1 MAKTIIIE
9 DIEVF
14 NAQNAQKA
22 LNGASLGFVTKNASS
37 KYELVQYIT
46 NFTLKKKSSTNEIY
60 YTGIGSEDGEVYI
73 FDAAGQTKSKQQL
86 YILVDRISSSND
98 TTGGTRADL
107 TEGTSYNISTLL
119 PKDQIAAQVLNGI
132 LSRMTLTEIEA
143 LSPARI
149 NQLSSQAYKM
159 AQSMINTAVVFR
171 DKFGAVKPEEG
182 GGGTTEVTT
191 PTDNTEK
198 FLDNI
203 SKSIDNL
210 QKKSQ
215 ATDSGVFLNNTEA
228 KPLYVKTI
236 SSGGGSGE
244 GGEISGTI
252 TANIQGDIGLAN
264 ASSQSALRVT
274 GNSTIGG
281 GQNNLPIIIDAQ
293 SQNTL
298 GAIPISIKGGLVGE
312 WRMKDS
318 TTKYSVSKI
327 ALNSPAFNIALNTAD
342 NSELIIGLSTATAD
356 HEGLM
361 SNTDYKSLDSLK
373 THVGTKSFKLGS
385 NTYTTLQE
393 ALDAINTRLEAL
405 EP

>member
-9 DIEVF
+9 TAKEFDAE
-14 NAQNAQKA
+14 QA
-22 LNGASLGFVTKNASS
+22 LNGASIGFVKDNTGGDKRP
-37 KYELVQYIT
+37 LVQYIS
-46 NFTLKKKSSTNEIY
+46 NFILKKRSSTNEIY
-60 YTGIGSEDGEVYI
+60 YTGIGSEDGVTYT
-73 FDAAGQTKSKQQL
+73 FDTTGKASNGKQL
-86 YILVDRISSSND
+86 FMLIDSIPESTD
-98 TTGGTRADL
+98 TTGGTRVDT
-107 TEGTSYNISTLL
+107 TEGTTYNISTLL

-182 GGGTTEVTT
+182 GGGGTTEVTT
-191 PTDNTEK
+191 PTDNSEK

-244 GGEISGTI
+244 GGEISGSI
-252 TANIQGDIGLAN
+252 TANVQGDIGLAN
-264 ASSQSALRVT
+264 AANQSALRVT

-281 GQNNLPIIIDAQ
+281 GQNNLPIIIDAP

-342 NSELIIGLSTATAD
+342 NSELIVGLSTASAD

-361 SNTDYKSLDSLK
+361 SDVDYKDLDLLK

>member
-9 DIEVF
+9 KVEVF
-14 NAQNAQKA
+14 NAQKA
-22 LNGASLGFVTKNASS
+22 LNGASLGFIKKN
-37 KYELVQYIT
+37 KTTGKIELVQYIT
-46 NFTLKKKSSTNEIY
+46 NFTKKFTKDIQ
-60 YTGIGSEDGEVYI
+60 YTGIGSEDGEVYT
-73 FDAAGQTKSKQQL
+73 FNATGQTKSEQQL

-98 TTGGTRADL
+98 TEGGTRVDT
-107 TEGTSYNISTLL
+107 TEGTTYNISTLL

-132 LSRMTLTEIEA
+132 LSRMTLEEIEA

-171 DKFGAVKPEEG
+171 DKFGEVKPEE

-244 GGEISGTI
+244 GGEISGSI

-264 ASSQSALRVT
+264 AANQSALRVT

-281 GQNNLPIIIDAQ
+281 GQNNLPIIIDAP

-342 NSELIIGLSTATAD
+342 NSELIVGLSTATAD

-361 SNTDYKSLDSLK
+361 SDVDYKDLDILRDN
-373 THVGTKSFKLGS
+373 VGTKYFKLGS
-385 NTYTTLQE
+385 ITYNTLQE

>member
-1 MAKTIIIE
+1 MAKTIIIKE
-9 DIEVF
+9 VEVF
-14 NAQNAQKA
+14 NAQKA
-22 LNGASLGFVTKNASS
+22 LYGASLGFVTKNASS

-60 YTGIGSEDGEVYI
+60 YTGIGSEDGEVYT
-73 FDAAGQTKSKQQL
+73 FDAKGQTKSKQQL
-86 YILVDRISSSND
+86 YILVDKISSSTD
-98 TTGGTRADL
+98 TTGGTRVDS

-132 LSRMTLTEIEA
+132 LSRMTLEEIEA

-171 DKFGAVKPEEG
+171 DKFGAVKPEGG

-215 ATDSGVFLNNTEA
+215 ATNSGVFLNNTEA

-236 SSGGGSGE
+236 SSGGSSGG
-244 GGEISGTI
+244 GGEISGEI
-252 TANIQGDIGLAN
+252 TANIKGNIGLSN
-264 ASSQSALRVT
+264 ATSQPAFKII

-281 GQNNLPIIIDAQ
+281 GQNNLPIVIDAQ
-293 SQNTL
+293 TQGTL

-327 ALNSPAFNIALNTAD
+327 ALNSSAFNIALNTAD
-342 NSELIIGLSTATAD
+342 NSELIVGLSTATAD

-361 SNTDYKSLDSLK
+361 SDVDYKDLDILRDN
-373 THVGTKSFKLGS
+373 VGTKYFKLGS

-393 ALDAINTRLEAL
+393 ALDAINTRLVAL
-405 EP
+405 ENK

>member
-1 MAKTIIIE
+1 MAKDIIIKNTQP
-9 DIEVF
+9 F
-14 NAQNAQKA
+14 NAHQA
-22 LNGASLGFVTKNASS
+22 LEGASIGFVEIQGPKSIL
-37 KYELVQYIT
+37 KQYIT
-46 NFTLKKKSSTNEIY
+46 NFTLRKNKTGDLI
-60 YTGIGSEDGEVYI
+60 YTGIGSEDGVVYV
-73 FDAAGQTKSKQQL
+73 FDKDGKTQPSKDKQL
-86 YILVDRISSSND
+86 VMIVDTIATSSD
-98 TTGGTRADL
+98 TTVGTRFDS
-107 TEGTSYNISTLL
+107 TEGTTYNISTLL

-171 DKFGAVKPEEG
+171 DKFGEVKPEE

-244 GGEISGTI
+244 GGEISGSI
-252 TANIQGDIGLAN
+252 TANVQGDIGLVN

-312 WRMKDS
+312 WRMKNS

-342 NSELIIGLSTATAD
+342 NSELIVGLSTATAD

-361 SNTDYKSLDSLK
+361 SDVDYKDLDILRDN
-373 THVGTKSFKLGS
+373 VGTKYFKLGS
-385 NTYTTLQE
+385 ITYNTLQE

>member
-1 MAKTIIIE
+1 MAKTIIIKG
-9 DIEVF
+9 IEVF
-14 NAQNAQKA
+14 NAQKA
-22 LNGASLGFVTKNASS
+22 LNGASLGFIKENKTTGKI
-37 KYELVQYIT
+37 ELVQYIT
-46 NFTLKKKSSTNEIY
+46 NFTKKFTKDIQ
-60 YTGIGSEDGEVYI
+60 YTGIGSEDGEVYT
-73 FDAAGQTKSKQQL
+73 FNATGQTKSEQQL

-98 TTGGTRADL
+98 TEGGTRADT
-107 TEGTSYNISTLL
+107 TEGTTYNISTLL

-171 DKFGAVKPEEG
+171 DKFGAVESEE

-215 ATDSGVFLNNTEA
+215 ATDSGIFLNNTEA

-244 GGEISGTI
+244 GGEISGSI
-252 TANIQGDIGLAN
+252 TANIQGDIGLVN

-327 ALNSPAFNIALNTAD
+327 ALNSPAFNIALNTAE
-342 NSELIIGLSTATAD
+342 NSELIVGLSTATAD

-361 SNTDYKSLDSLK
+361 SDVDYKDLDILRDN
-373 THVGTKSFKLGS
+373 VGTKYFKLGS
-385 NTYTTLQE
+385 ITYNTLQE

>member
-1 MAKTIIIE
+1 MAKTIIIKG
-9 DIEVF
+9 IEVF
-14 NAQNAQKA
+14 NAQKA
-22 LNGASLGFVTKNASS
+22 LNGASLGFIKENKTTGKI
-37 KYELVQYIT
+37 ELVQYIT
-46 NFTLKKKSSTNEIY
+46 NFTKKFTKDIQ
-60 YTGIGSEDGEVYI
+60 YTGIGSEDGEVYT
-73 FDAAGQTKSKQQL
+73 FNATGQTKSEQQL

-98 TTGGTRADL
+98 TEGGTRVDT
-107 TEGTSYNISTLL
+107 TEGTTYNISTLL

-132 LSRMTLTEIEA
+132 LSRMTLEEIEA

-171 DKFGAVKPEEG
+171 DKFGAVKPEEGG

-244 GGEISGTI
+244 GGEISGSI
-252 TANIQGDIGLAN
+252 TANVQGDIGLVN
-264 ASSQSALRVT
+264 ASSQSALRIT

-281 GQNNLPIIIDAQ
+281 GQNNLPIIIDAP

-327 ALNSPAFNIALNTAD
+327 ALNSSAFNIALNTAD
-342 NSELIIGLSTATAD
+342 NSELIVGLSTATAD

-361 SNTDYKSLDSLK
+361 SDVDYKDLDILRDN
-373 THVGTKSFKLGS
+373 VGTKYFKLGS
-385 NTYTTLQE
+385 ITYNTLQE

>member
-1 MAKTIIIE
+1 MAKTIIIKGV
-9 DIEVF
+9 EVF
-14 NAQNAQKA
+14 DAQKA
-22 LNGASLGFVTKNASS
+22 LNGASIGFVTENASS

-60 YTGIGSEDGEVYI
+60 YTGIGSEDGITYI
-73 FDAAGQTKSKQQL
+73 FDTAGQTTSKQQL
-86 YILVDRISSSND
+86 YILVDAISSSTD
-98 TTGGTRADL
+98 TTGGTRADS
-107 TEGTSYNISTLL
+107 TEGTTYNISTLL

-182 GGGTTEVTT
+182 GGTTEVTT

-198 FLDNI
+198 FLDSI

-244 GGEISGTI
+244 GGEISGSI
-252 TANIQGDIGLAN
+252 TANVQGDIGLTNAAN
-264 ASSQSALRVT
+264 QSALRVT

-281 GQNNLPIIIDAQ
+281 GQNNLPIIIDAP

-327 ALNSPAFNIALNTAD
+327 ALNSSAFNIALNTAD
-342 NSELIIGLSTATAD
+342 NSELIVGLSTASAD

-361 SNTDYKSLDSLK
+361 SDVDYKDLDILRDN
-373 THVGTKSFKLGS
+373 VGTKYFKLGS

>member
-9 DIEVF
+9 TAKAFDAE
-14 NAQNAQKA
+14 QA
-22 LNGASLGFVTKNASS
+22 LNGASIGFVKDNIGGDKRT
-37 KYELVQYIT
+37 LVQYIS
-46 NFTLKKKSSTNEIY
+46 NFTLKKMSSTNEIY
-60 YTGIGSEDGEVYI
+60 YTGIGSEDGVTYT
-73 FDAAGQTKSKQQL
+73 FDTTGKASNEKQL
-86 YILVDRISSSND
+86 FMLIDSIPESTD
-98 TTGGTRADL
+98 TTGGTRADP
-107 TEGTSYNISTLL
+107 TEGTTYNISTLL

-132 LSRMTLTEIEA
+132 LSRMTLEEIEA

-171 DKFGAVKPEEG
+171 DKFGEVKPEE

-244 GGEISGTI
+244 GGEISGSI
-252 TANIQGDIGLAN
+252 TANVQGDIGLVN

-281 GQNNLPIIIDAQ
+281 GQNNLPIIIDAP

-361 SNTDYKSLDSLK
+361 SDVDYKDLDILRDN
-373 THVGTKSFKLGS
+373 VGTKYFKLGS
-385 NTYTTLQE
+385 ITYNTLQE

>member
-9 DIEVF
+9 TAKAFDAE
-14 NAQNAQKA
+14 QA
-22 LNGASLGFVTKNASS
+22 LNGASIGFVKDNKGGDKVT
-37 KYELVQYIT
+37 LVQYIS
-46 NFTLKKKSSTNEIY
+46 NFTLKKRSRTNEIY
-60 YTGIGSEDGEVYI
+60 YTGIGSEDGVTYT
-73 FDAAGQTKSKQQL
+73 FDTTGKASNEKQL
-86 YILVDRISSSND
+86 FMLIDSIPESTD
-98 TTGGTRADL
+98 TTGGTRADP
-107 TEGTSYNISTLL
+107 TEGTTYNISTLL

-132 LSRMTLTEIEA
+132 LSRMTLEEIEA

-191 PTDNTEK
+191 PTDNSEK

-244 GGEISGTI
+244 GGEISGSI
-252 TANIQGDIGLAN
+252 TANVQGDIGLAN
-264 ASSQSALRVT
+264 ASSQSALRIT

-312 WRMKDS
+312 WRMKNS

-342 NSELIIGLSTATAD
+342 NSELIVGLSTATAD

-361 SNTDYKSLDSLK
+361 SDVDYKDLDILRDN
-373 THVGTKSFKLGS
+373 VGTKYFKLGS
-385 NTYTTLQE
+385 ITHNTLQE

>member
-9 DIEVF
+9 TAKVF
-14 NAQNAQKA
+14 DAEQA
-22 LNGASLGFVTKNASS
+22 LNGASIGFTKDNKGGDKVT
-37 KYELVQYIT
+37 LVQYIS
-46 NFTLKKKSSTNEIY
+46 NFTLKKRSSTNEIY
-60 YTGIGSEDGEVYI
+60 YTGIGSEDGVIYT
-73 FDAAGQTKSKQQL
+73 FDTTGKASNGKQL
-86 YILVDRISSSND
+86 FMLIDSIPESTD
-98 TTGGTRADL
+98 TTGGTRADP
-107 TEGTSYNISTLL
+107 TEGTTYNISTLL

-132 LSRMTLTEIEA
+132 LSRMTLEEIEA

-244 GGEISGTI
+244 GGEISGSI
-252 TANIQGDIGLAN
+252 TANVQGDIGLVN

-274 GNSTIGG
+274 GNSIIGG
-281 GQNNLPIIIDAQ
+281 GQNNLPIIIDAP

-312 WRMKDS
+312 WRMKNS

-342 NSELIIGLSTATAD
+342 NSELVVGLNTASAD

-361 SNTDYKSLDSLK
+361 SDVDYKDLDILRDN
-373 THVGTKSFKLGS
+373 VGTKYFKLGS
-385 NTYTTLQE
+385 ITYNTLQE
-393 ALDAINTRLEAL
+393 ALDAINTRLAAL
-405 EP
+405 ENK

>member
-1 MAKTIIIE
+1 MAKTIIIKG
-9 DIEVF
+9 IEVF
-14 NAQNAQKA
+14 NAQKA
-22 LNGASLGFVTKNASS
+22 LNGASLGFIKENKTTGKI
-37 KYELVQYIT
+37 ELVQYIT
-46 NFTLKKKSSTNEIY
+46 NFTKKFTKDIQ
-60 YTGIGSEDGEVYI
+60 YTGIGSEDGEVYT
-73 FDAAGQTKSKQQL
+73 FNATGQTKSEQQL

-98 TTGGTRADL
+98 TEGGTRVDT

-244 GGEISGTI
+244 GGEISGSI
-252 TANIQGDIGLAN
+252 TANVQGDIGLVN

-312 WRMKDS
+312 WRMKNS

-327 ALNSPAFNIALNTAD
+327 ALNSSAFNIALNTAD
-342 NSELIIGLSTATAD
+342 NSELIVGLSTATAD

-361 SNTDYKSLDSLK
+361 SDVDYKDLDILRDN
-373 THVGTKSFKLGS
+373 VGTKYFKLGS
-385 NTYTTLQE
+385 ITYNTLQE

>member
-1 MAKTIIIE
+1 MAKTIIIKG
-9 DIEVF
+9 IELF
-14 NAQNAQKA
+14 NAQKA
-22 LNGASLGFVTKNASS
+22 LNGASLGFIKENETTGKI
-37 KYELVQYIT
+37 ELVQYIT

-60 YTGIGSEDGEVYI
+60 YTGIGSEDGEVYT
-73 FDAAGQTKSKQQL
+73 FDAKGQTKSRQQL
-86 YILVDRISSSND
+86 YILVDTISLSTD
-98 TTGGTRADL
+98 TTGGTRADP
-107 TEGTSYNISTLL
+107 TEGTTYNISTLL

-132 LSRMTLTEIEA
+132 LSRMTLEEIEA

-182 GGGTTEVTT
+182 GGGATEVTT
-191 PTDNTEK
+191 PTDNSEK

-244 GGEISGTI
+244 GGEISGSI
-252 TANIQGDIGLAN
+252 TANVQGDIGLAN

-312 WRMKDS
+312 WRMKNS

-327 ALNSPAFNIALNTAD
+327 ALNSSAFNIALNTAD

-361 SNTDYKSLDSLK
+361 SDVDYKDLDILRDN
-373 THVGTKSFKLGS
+373 VGTKYFKLGS
-385 NTYTTLQE
+385 ITYNTLQE

-405 EP
+405 ENK

>member
-9 DIEVF
+9 NTEVF
-14 NAQNAQKA
+14 NAQKA

-46 NFTLKKKSSTNEIY
+46 NFTKKFTKDIQ
-60 YTGIGSEDGEVYI
+60 YTGIGSEDGEVYT
-73 FDAAGQTKSKQQL
+73 FDATGQTKSKQQL
-86 YILVDRISSSND
+86 YILVDKISSSTD
-98 TTGGTRADL
+98 TTGGTRVDS

-132 LSRMTLTEIEA
+132 LSRMTLEEIEA

-171 DKFGAVKPEEG
+171 DKFGAVKPEGG

-215 ATDSGVFLNNTEA
+215 ATNSGVFLNNTEA

-244 GGEISGTI
+244 GGEISGSI
-252 TANIQGDIGLAN
+252 TANIQGDIGLTN

-281 GQNNLPIIIDAQ
+281 GQNNLPIIIDAP

-327 ALNSPAFNIALNTAD
+327 ALNSSAFNIALNTAD
-342 NSELIIGLSTATAD
+342 NSELIVGLSTATAD

-361 SNTDYKSLDSLK
+361 SDVDYKDLDILRDN
-373 THVGTKSFKLGS
+373 VGTKYFKLGS

-393 ALDAINTRLEAL
+393 ALDAINTRLVAL
-405 EP
+405 ENK

>member
-9 DIEVF
+9 NIEVF
-14 NAQNAQKA
+14 NAQKA

-46 NFTLKKKSSTNEIY
+46 NFTKKFTKDIQ
-60 YTGIGSEDGEVYI
+60 YTGIGSEDGEVYT
-73 FDAAGQTKSKQQL
+73 FDANGQTKSKQQL
-86 YILVDRISSSND
+86 YILVDKISSSTD
-98 TTGGTRADL
+98 TTGGTRVDS

-132 LSRMTLTEIEA
+132 LSRMTLEEIEA

-171 DKFGAVKPEEG
+171 DKFGAVKPEGG

-198 FLDNI
+198 FLDSI

-215 ATDSGVFLNNTEA
+215 ATNSGVFLNNTEA

-244 GGEISGTI
+244 GGEISGSI
-252 TANIQGDIGLAN
+252 TANIQGDIGLTN

-281 GQNNLPIIIDAQ
+281 GQNNLPIIIDAP
-293 SQNTL
+293 SQNIL

-327 ALNSPAFNIALNTAD
+327 ALNSSAFNIALNTTD
-342 NSELIIGLSTATAD
+342 NSELIVGLSTATAD

-361 SNTDYKSLDSLK
+361 SDVDYKDLDILRDN
-373 THVGTKSFKLGS
+373 VGTKYFKLGS

-393 ALDAINTRLEAL
+393 ALDAINTRLVAL
-405 EP
+405 ENK

>member
-9 DIEVF
+9 TAKAFDAE
-14 NAQNAQKA
+14 QA
-22 LNGASLGFVTKNASS
+22 LNGASIGFVKDNKGGDKVT
-37 KYELVQYIT
+37 LVQYIS
-46 NFTLKKKSSTNEIY
+46 NFTLKKRSSTNEIY
-60 YTGIGSEDGEVYI
+60 YTGIGSEDGVTYI
-73 FDAAGQTKSKQQL
+73 FDTTGKASNGKQL
-86 YILVDRISSSND
+86 FMLIDSIPESTD

-107 TEGTSYNISTLL
+107 TEGTTYNISTLL

-236 SSGGGSGE
+236 SSSGGNGE
-244 GGEISGTI
+244 GGEISGSI
-252 TANIQGDIGLAN
+252 TANVQGDIGLVN

-281 GQNNLPIIIDAQ
+281 GQNNLPIIIDAP

-312 WRMKDS
+312 WRMKNS

-327 ALNSPAFNIALNTAD
+327 ALNSSAFNIALNTAD
-342 NSELIIGLSTATAD
+342 NSELIVGLSTATAD

-361 SNTDYKSLDSLK
+361 SDVDYKDLDILRDN
-373 THVGTKSFKLGS
+373 VGTKYFKLGS

>member
-9 DIEVF
+9 KVEIF
-14 NAQNAQKA
+14 NAQKA
-22 LNGASLGFVTKNASS
+22 LNGASLGFIKENKTTGKI
-37 KYELVQYIT
+37 ELIQYIT
-46 NFTLKKKSSTNEIY
+46 NFTKKFTKDIQ
-60 YTGIGSEDGEVYI
+60 YTGIGSEDGEVYT
-73 FDAAGQTKSKQQL
+73 FNATGQTKSEQQL

-98 TTGGTRADL
+98 TEGGTRVDTTGGT
-107 TEGTSYNISTLL
+107 TYNISTLL

-132 LSRMTLTEIEA
+132 LSRMTLEEIEA

-191 PTDNTEK
+191 PTDNSEK

-203 SKSIDNL
+203 SKSIDNV

-244 GGEISGTI
+244 GGGEISGSI
-252 TANIQGDIGLAN
+252 TANVQGDIGLVN

-281 GQNNLPIIIDAQ
+281 GQNNLPIIIDAP

-342 NSELIIGLSTATAD
+342 NSELIVGLSTATAD

-361 SNTDYKSLDSLK
+361 SDVDYKDLDILRDN
-373 THVGTKSFKLGS
+373 VGTKYFKLGS
-385 NTYTTLQE
+385 ITYNTLQE

>member
-9 DIEVF
+9 KVEVF
-14 NAQNAQKA
+14 DAQKA
-22 LNGASLGFVTKNASS
+22 LNGASIGFVTNVSS
-37 KYELVQYIT
+37 KIGLVQYIT
-46 NFTLKKKSSTNEIY
+46 NFTLKKRSSTNEIY
-60 YTGIGSEDGEVYI
+60 YTGIGSEDGVTYI
-73 FDAAGQTKSKQQL
+73 FDTEGKTTDDKQL
-86 YILVDRISSSND
+86 YILVDTISSSTD
-98 TTGGTRADL
+98 TTGGTRVDS

-132 LSRMTLTEIEA
+132 LSRMTLEEIEA

-171 DKFGAVKPEEG
+171 DKFGAVKPEG

-203 SKSIDNL
+203 SKSIDSL

-236 SSGGGSGE
+236 SSGGSSGG
-244 GGEISGTI
+244 GGEISGSI
-252 TANIQGDIGLAN
+252 TANVQGDIGLTN

-281 GQNNLPIIIDAQ
+281 GQNNLPIIIDAP

-327 ALNSPAFNIALNTAD
+327 ALNSSAFNIALNTAD
-342 NSELIIGLSTATAD
+342 NSELIVGLSTATAD

-361 SNTDYKSLDSLK
+361 SDVDYKDLDILRDN
-373 THVGTKSFKLGS
+373 VGTKYFKLGS

-393 ALDAINTRLEAL
+393 ALDAINTRLVAL
-405 EP
+405 ENK